1 MANAHARAMV
11 RDLKLAFRAF
21 RKRRTYALAVALT
34 LALGVGASTSI
45 FAFVDAALLRPP
57 PFPDPERLGVI
68 WGVAGPERN
77 IRGASYLEI
86 KDWKERSHT
95 LQDVVLYDEID
106 LNMSI
111 DGGSAVRVDAE
122 MVSAAYFQMLG
133 AQAALGRTFRPDED
147 AAPDQHPVA
156 VISDAL
162 WRTSFASDP
171 GIFTR
176 RVLLNDRA
184 MTIVGVM

>member
-95 LQDVVLYDEID
+95 LQDGVLYDEID
-106 LNMSI
+106 GDISSR
-111 DGGSAVRVDAE
+111 GGSAVREAGE
-122 MVSAAYFQMLG
+122 TLSAASTRLLG
-133 AQAALGRTFRPDED
+133 APAAS
-147 AAPDQHPVA
+147 A
-156 VISDAL
+156 
-162 WRTSFASDP
+162 
-171 GIFTR
+171 
-176 RVLLNDRA
+176 
-184 MTIVGVM
+184 